1 MSTEQNKARTHYLFD
16 HEFNQRNTGVAAEV
30 IAEAYVDHSAIPAPG
45 PGPEGFKKRA
55 EMLIVALDPH
65 MTFGDFIAEGD
76 LVSFTWTM
84 SGTHQGV
91 FAGVPPTGKPVTV
104 NGINVERFVEGK
116 IVEHWSQ
123 FDLAGALRQIGALPA
138 PGQAQK

>member
-1 MSTEQNKARTHYLFD
+1 
-16 HEFNQRNTGVAAEV
+16 
-30 IAEAYVDHSAIPAPG
+30 VDHSAIPAPG

-55 EMLIVALDPH
+55 EMLIAALDPQ
-65 MTFGDFIAEGD
+65 MTFWEFIAEGD

-84 SGTHQGV
+84 TGTHRGV
-91 FAGVPPTGKPVTV
+91 FAGVPPTGKQVTV
-104 NGINVERFVEGK
+104 NGINVERFEEGK

-138 PGQAQK
+138 PGQAQKYVSLSFFLTR